1 MNIIVMREADAS
13 ARRITLTTGRII
25 LGAIVLFGVV
35 PVVLGGLAFWLSGLG
50 NPLARGAGGHQVTGL
65 QQTVARVQRL
75 RDLSGTELSGLA
87 RDIGTLQAQTSRL
100 DVLGSRL
107 GALADIRPTV
117 WHTANPAPSA
127 VAGLGK
133 EANWTVAGLQSL
145 SARLHAALAYKEM
158 ELTALGTVLAA
169 RQVNA
174 NTTPGGWPV
183 RGGWIS
189 SPFGPRPD
197 PFTGRPGF
205 HPGVDI
211 AALVGT
217 PVRAMAAG
225 IVIFAGLDGGFGR
238 LIKVFDGHSE
248 VTMYAHLSARYV
260 HVGEIIHK
268 GQLLGRVGDTGY
280 STGPHLHFEVLLHGA
295 PINPIGFLHIADRH

>member
-13 ARRITLTTGRII
+13 ARRFTLTAGHLV
-25 LGAIVLFGVV
+25 LGAIGLFGVI
-35 PVVLGGLAFWLSGLG
+35 PLILGTLAFWASGSG
-50 NPLARGAGGHQVTGL
+50 GPLAPDVGRRATGV
-65 QQTVARVQRL
+65 QQMVSRVQRL
-75 RDLSGTELSGLA
+75 RDLSRTELSGLA
-87 RDIGTLQAQTSRL
+87 RDIGGLQAQASRL
-100 DVLGSRL
+100 NVLGARL
-107 GALADIRPTV
+107 GTLADIRPTA
-117 WHTANPAPSA
+117 WPRKGPDPS
-127 VAGLGK
+127 VVSDPGK
-133 EANWTVAGLQSL
+133 AANWTVAGLQNL

-158 ELTALGTVLAA
+158 ELTALGAVLAA
-169 RQVNA
+169 RQVDA
-174 NTTPGGWPV
+174 STTPGGWPV

-211 AALVGT
+211 AAPVGT

-225 IVIFAGLDGGFGR
+225 IVIFAGLYGGFGR

-295 PINPIGFLHIADRH
+295 PINPIGFLHIADRR

>member
-13 ARRITLTTGRII
+13 ARRITLTIGHIA
-25 LGAIVLFGVV
+25 LGAMLLFGVV
-35 PVVLGGLAFWLSGLG
+35 PLVLGGLAFWVSGLYAPPASG
-50 NPLARGAGGHQVTGL
+50 TRGQLRGL

-75 RDLSGTELSGLA
+75 RALSRTELSGLA
-87 RDIGTLQAQTSRL
+87 QDIGTLRAQTSRL

-107 GALADIRPTV
+107 DAFADIRPAV
-117 WHTANPAPSA
+117 WHVPNRAPLMPTDPS
-127 VAGLGK
+127 K
-133 EANWTVAGLQSL
+133 DANWTLASLQTL
-145 SARLHAALAYKEM
+145 SAKLHAALAYKEM
-158 ELTALGTVLAA
+158 ELTALGAVLAA

-189 SPFGPRPD
+189 SPFGPRPN

-211 AALVGT
+211 AAPTGT

-238 LIKVFDGHSE
+238 LIKVFDGHNE

-268 GQLLGRVGDTGY
+268 HQLLGRVGDTGY
-280 STGPHLHFEVLLHGA
+280 STGPHLHFEVLLHGT
-295 PINPIGFLHIADRH
+295 PINPIGFLHIADRR

>member
-1 MNIIVMREADAS
+1 MNIILMREADAS
-13 ARRITLTTGRII
+13 ARRITLTIRH
-25 LGAIVLFGVV
+25 LAFGALLLFGVV
-35 PVVLGGLAFWLSGLG
+35 PFVLGGLAFWVSGLG
-50 NPLARGAGGHQVTGL
+50 GPLASGKSGRAGGL

-75 RDLSGTELSGLA
+75 RDLSRTELSGLA
-87 RDIGTLQAQTSRL
+87 EDIGTLTAQTSRL
-100 DVLGSRL
+100 DVLGARL
-107 GALADIRPTV
+107 GAIADVRPAV
-117 WHTANPAPSA
+117 WRVPNPAVSPA
-127 VAGLGK
+127 AGLGK
-133 EANWTVAGLQSL
+133 DANWTLAGLQAL
-145 SARLHAALAYKEM
+145 SAKLHATLAYKEM
-158 ELTALGTVLAA
+158 ELTALGAVLAA

-211 AALVGT
+211 AAPVGT

-238 LIKVFDGHSE
+238 LVKVFDGHSE

-295 PINPIGFLHIADRH
+295 PINPIGFLHIADRR

>member
-1 MNIIVMREADAS
+1 MNIILMREADAS
-13 ARRITLTTGRII
+13 ARRITLTIGH
-25 LGAIVLFGVV
+25 LVFGATLLFGVV
-35 PVVLGGLAFWLSGLG
+35 PLVLGALAFWVSGLG
-50 NPLARGAGGHQVTGL
+50 GPLPSGASGQSGGL

-75 RDLSGTELSGLA
+75 RELSRTELSGLA
-87 RDIGTLQAQTSRL
+87 QDIGTLKAQTSRL
-100 DVLGSRL
+100 DVLGARL

-117 WHTANPAPSA
+117 WHVPNPAVSQPA
-127 VAGLGK
+127 DLGK
-133 EANWTVAGLQSL
+133 DTNWTLTSLQAL
-145 SARLHAALAYKEM
+145 SAKLHTALAYKEM
-158 ELTALGTVLAA
+158 ELTALGAVLAA
-169 RQVNA
+169 RQVDA

-211 AALVGT
+211 AAPAGT

-225 IVIFAGLDGGFGR
+225 IVIFAGPDGGFGR

-268 GQLLGRVGDTGY
+268 DQLLGRVGDTGY

-295 PINPIGFLHIADRH
+295 PINPIGFLHIADRR

>member
-1 MNIIVMREADAS
+1 MNIILMREADAS
-13 ARRITLTTGRII
+13 GRPVALTVGKLL
-25 LGAIVLFGVV
+25 LGAAVLFGLV
-35 PVVLGGLAFWLSGLG
+35 PLLLGGAAFLL
-50 NPLARGAGGHQVTGL
+50 LRGQASSRQQPAGAAAPAQGFAQM
-65 QQTVARVQRL
+65 QQL
-75 RDLSGTELSGLA
+75 KDLSRVDLSGLA
-87 RDIGTLQAQTSRL
+87 RQIGLLTARTSRL
-100 DVLGSRL
+100 DVLGERL
-107 GALADIRPTV
+107 SALAGIPPDVFRFP
-117 WHTANPAPSA
+117 HNPPLGGEVPAKSA
-127 VAGLGK
+127 H
-133 EANWTVAGLQSL
+133 WTVASL
-145 SARLHAALAYKEM
+145 ENLSSQLRAALAYKQVQ
-158 ELTALGTVLAA
+158 LTALAAVLAA
-169 RQVNA
+169 HRVVA

-211 AALVGT
+211 AAPVGT

-225 IVIFAGLDGGFGR
+225 VVIFAGGDGGYGR
-238 LIKVFDGHSE
+238 LLKIFDGHSE

-260 HVGEIIHK
+260 HVGEVVHK

-295 PINPIGFLHIADRH
+295 PINPIGFLHLADRR